1 MQPFRLDDD
10 LAALREAVQTFA
22 DKEIAPRADLIDRD
36 NQFPA
41 DLWHKLGDLGLLGI
55 TVPEEFGGSG
65 LGYLAHVIA
74 LEEISRA
81 SGSVGLSYGAHSNL
95 CVQNLS
101 NNGSD

>member
-41 DLWHKLGDLGLLGI
+41 DL
-55 TVPEEFGGSG
+55 
-65 LGYLAHVIA
+65 
-74 LEEISRA
+74 
-81 SGSVGLSYGAHSNL
+81 
-95 CVQNLS
+95 
-101 NNGSD
+101 

>member
-65 LGYLAHVIA
+65 LGYLAHVRK
-74 LEEISRA
+74 SRA
-81 SGSVGLSYGAHSNL
+81 LPVRSAFPMARTRT
-95 CVQNLS
+95 CACRT
-101 NNGSD
+101 